1 MTANPTVQLQR
12 AGGRTL
18 ARLLLKTGV
27 LFLILNLVFAW
38 SNPLPAL
45 GRISAYNN
53 LLPGRTRLPYGEN
66 PARAYNLSLYSLPAM
81 LASHELA
88 AAPVPVPASEFRVI
102 VIGDSSVWG
111 YLLPSAD
118 TLTAQLNR
126 SNTTMPDGRLL
137 RAYNLG
143 YPVMSLTKDLL
154 LLDMARSF
162 TPDLVVWCVTLE
174 SFPMDKQ
181 LFPPLL
187 QNNPD
192 AVRALAARYA
202 LRTAVDDAR
211 FVQRDFLARTLLGQ
225 RRNLADLLRLQLY
238 APLWAA
244 TAIDQEIPETYVRRM
259 EDLPADVTFAG
270 FTPGTLTQQDL
281 AFDVLAAGFEAARPA
296 ELLLVNEPMFVS
308 AGANS
313 NLRYNFFY
321 PRWAYDQYRSWLAD
335 AARENNWRYVDW
347 WDAVAAAEFT
357 DSAVHMSPAG
367 TGQLANK
374 LAAAIIA
381 AAASPH

>member
-1 MTANPTVQLQR
+1 MTANPTEQPQR
-12 AGGRTL
+12 TGGRTL
-18 ARLLLKTGV
+18 ARLLLKTVG
-27 LFLILNLVFAW
+27 LFLILNFAFAQL
-38 SNPLPAL
+38 NPLPAL

-53 LLPGRTRLPYGEN
+53 LLAGRTRLPYGEN
-66 PARAYNLSLYSLPAM
+66 PARAYNLSVYSLPAM
-81 LASHELA
+81 LASHEVA
-88 AAPVPVPASEFRVI
+88 AAPVPPPANEYRVI

-111 YLLPSAD
+111 YLLPATD

-126 SNTTMPDGRLL
+126 SHTTLPDGRLL

-154 LLDMARSF
+154 LLDMAHSY

-174 SFPMDKQ
+174 SFPMHKQ

-187 QNNPD
+187 QNNPG
-192 AVRALAARYA
+192 AVRGLAARYA
-202 LRTAVDDAR
+202 LRTAVNDTR
-211 FVQRDFLARTLLGQ
+211 LVQRDFFARTLLGQ

-244 TAIDQEIPETYVRRM
+244 TGIDQEIPKTYVRRM
-259 EDLPADVTFAG
+259 EDLPADPTFAG
-270 FTPGTLTQQDL
+270 FSQGQLTQQDL

-308 AGANS
+308 TGANS
-313 NLRYNFFY
+313 DLRYNFFY
-321 PRWAYDQYRSWLAD
+321 PRWAYDQYRGWLAT
-335 AARENNWRYVDW
+335 AARENNWRYFDW
-347 WDAVAAAEFT
+347 WDAVNAAEFT

-367 TGQLANK
+367 TGQLATN
-374 LAAAIIA
+374 LAAAIVA
-381 AAASPH
+381 AAANPR

>member
-1 MTANPTVQLQR
+1 MTTNPTVQLQR
-12 AGGRTL
+12 AGARTL

-174 SFPMDKQ
+174 SFPTDKQ

-211 FVQRDFLARTLLGQ
+211 FVQRDFLTRTLLGQ

-244 TAIDQEIPETYVRRM
+244 TAIDQEIPETYVRRL
-259 EDLPADVTFAG
+259 EDLPADPTFAG

-374 LAAAIIA
+374 LAAALVA

>member
-1 MTANPTVQLQR
+1 MTTNPTVQLQR
-12 AGGRTL
+12 AGRRTL

-27 LFLILNLVFAW
+27 LFLIVNLVFAW

-174 SFPMDKQ
+174 SFPTDKQ

-202 LRTAVDDAR
+202 LRTVVDDAR

-225 RRNLADLLRLQLY
+225 HRNLADLLRLQLY

-259 EDLPADVTFAG
+259 EDLPADLTFAG

-281 AFDVLAAGFEAARPA
+281 AFDVLAAGIEAARPA

-374 LAAAIIA
+374 LAAALVT

>member
-1 MTANPTVQLQR
+1 MTTNPTVQLQR
-12 AGGRTL
+12 AGRRTL
-18 ARLLLKTGV
+18 ARLMLKTGV

-45 GRISAYNN
+45 GRISAYNY

-88 AAPVPVPASEFRVI
+88 AASVPVPASEFRVI

-154 LLDMARSF
+154 LLDMAHSY

-174 SFPMDKQ
+174 SFPIDKQ

-187 QNNPD
+187 QNNPN

-381 AAASPH
+381 AAASPR

>member
-1 MTANPTVQLQR
+1 MNAKANAPNHVADR
-12 AGGRTL
+12 HTL

-27 LFLILNLVFAW
+27 LFLILNLAFALV
-38 SNPLPAL
+38 NPLPAI

-88 AAPVPVPASEFRVI
+88 AAPLPVPTNEYRVI
-102 VIGDSSVWG
+102 VIGDSSAWG
-111 YLLPSAD
+111 YLLAPAD
-118 TLTAQLNR
+118 TLTEQINR
-126 SNTTMPDGRLL
+126 SHTTLPDGRLL

-143 YPVMSLTKDLL
+143 YPIMSLTIDLL
-154 LLDMARSF
+154 LLDMARTY

-187 QNNPD
+187 QNNLD

-202 LRTAVDDAR
+202 LPTAVTDTR
-211 FVQRDFLARTLLGQ
+211 FVQRDFFARTLLGQ

-244 TAIDQEIPETYVRRM
+244 TGIDQEIPETYMRRM
-259 EDLPADVTFAG
+259 EDLPADSTFAG
-270 FTPGTLTQQDL
+270 FTQGELTQQDL

-313 NLRYNFFY
+313 DLRYNFFY
-321 PRWAYDQYRSWLAD
+321 PRWAYDQYRTWLA
-335 AARENNWRYVDW
+335 AAAHENNWRYFDW

-374 LAAAIIA
+374 LAAAIVA
-381 AAASPH
+381 AAANPR

>member
-1 MTANPTVQLQR
+1 MTTNPTVQLQR
-12 AGGRTL
+12 AGARTL

-174 SFPMDKQ
+174 SFPTDKQ

-187 QNNPD
+187 QNNPA

-211 FVQRDFLARTLLGQ
+211 FVQRDFVARTLLGQ

-259 EDLPADVTFAG
+259 EDLPADLTFAG

-281 AFDVLAAGFEAARPA
+281 AFDVLAAGFEAARSA

-374 LAAAIIA
+374 LAAALVA

>member
-1 MTANPTVQLQR
+1 MTANPTEQLQR

-18 ARLLLKTGV
+18 ARLLMKTGV
-27 LFLILNLVFAW
+27 LFLLLNLAFAQL
-38 SNPLPAL
+38 NPLPAL
-45 GRISAYNN
+45 GRISAYNI

-66 PARAYNLSLYSLPAM
+66 PARAYNLSVYSLPAM

-88 AAPVPVPASEFRVI
+88 AAPVPPPANEYRVI

-111 YLLPSAD
+111 YLLPAAD

-126 SNTTMPDGRLL
+126 SNTTLPDGRVL

-154 LLDMARSF
+154 LLELAHSY
-162 TPDLVVWCVTLE
+162 TPNLVVWCVTLE
-174 SFPMDKQ
+174 SFPIDKQ

-192 AVRALAARYA
+192 AVRALANRYV

-211 FVQRDFLARTLLGQ
+211 LVQRDFFSRTLLGQ

-244 TAIDQEIPETYVRRM
+244 TGIDQEIPEIYVRRM
-259 EDLPADVTFAG
+259 EDLPADPTFAG
-270 FTPGTLTQQDL
+270 FTQGQLTQQDL

-308 AGANS
+308 TGANS
-313 NLRYNFFY
+313 DLRYNFFY
-321 PRWAYDQYRSWLAD
+321 PRWAYDQYRSWLAT
-335 AARENNWRYVDW
+335 AARENNWRYFDW
-347 WDAVAAAEFT
+347 WDAVNAAEFT

-367 TGQLANK
+367 TGQLADK
-374 LAAAIIA
+374 LAAAIVA
-381 AAASPH
+381 AAANPR

>member
-154 LLDMARSF
+154 MLDMARSF

-244 TAIDQEIPETYVRRM
+244 TAIDQEIPETYLRRM
-259 EDLPADVTFAG
+259 EDLPADLTFAG

>member
-1 MTANPTVQLQR
+1 MNAKANAPNHVADR
-12 AGGRTL
+12 HTL
-18 ARLLLKTGV
+18 ARLLIKTGV
-27 LFLILNLVFAW
+27 LFLILNLAFALV
-38 SNPLPAL
+38 NPLPAI

-88 AAPVPVPASEFRVI
+88 AAPLPVPTNEYRVI
-102 VIGDSSVWG
+102 VIGDSSAWG
-111 YLLPSAD
+111 YLLAPAD
-118 TLTAQLNR
+118 TLTEQINR
-126 SNTTMPDGRLL
+126 SHTTLPDGRLL

-154 LLDMARSF
+154 LLDMARTY

-187 QNNPD
+187 QNNLD

-202 LRTAVDDAR
+202 LPTAVTDTR
-211 FVQRDFLARTLLGQ
+211 FVQRDFFARTLLGQ

-244 TAIDQEIPETYVRRM
+244 TGIDQEIPETYVRRM
-259 EDLPADVTFAG
+259 EDLPADSTFAG
-270 FTPGTLTQQDL
+270 FTQGQLTPQDL

-308 AGANS
+308 ASANS
-313 NLRYNFFY
+313 DLRYNFFY
-321 PRWAYDQYRSWLAD
+321 PRWAYDEYRIWLA
-335 AARENNWRYVDW
+335 AVARENNWRYFDW

-374 LAAAIIA
+374 LAAAIVA
-381 AAASPH
+381 AAANPR

>member
-1 MTANPTVQLQR
+1 MTTNPTVQLQR
-12 AGGRTL
+12 AGARTL

-66 PARAYNLSLYSLPAM
+66 PARAHNLSLYSLPAM

-174 SFPMDKQ
+174 SFPIDKQ

-187 QNNPD
+187 LNNPD

-244 TAIDQEIPETYVRRM
+244 TVIDQEIPETYVRRM
-259 EDLPADVTFAG
+259 EDLPADLTFAG

-321 PRWAYDQYRSWLAD
+321 PRWAYDQYRSWLDD

-367 TGQLANK
+367 TGQIANK
-374 LAAAIIA
+374 LAAALVA

>member
-1 MTANPTVQLQR
+1 MTANPTEQLQR

-27 LFLILNLVFAW
+27 LFLLLNLAFAQL
-38 SNPLPAL
+38 NPLPAL

-66 PARAYNLSLYSLPAM
+66 PARAYNLSVYSLPAM

-88 AAPVPVPASEFRVI
+88 AAPVPPPANEYRVI

-126 SNTTMPDGRLL
+126 INATLPDGRVF

-154 LLDMARSF
+154 LLDLAHSY
-162 TPDLVVWCVTLE
+162 TPNLVVWCVTLE
-174 SFPMDKQ
+174 SFPIDKQ

-211 FVQRDFLARTLLGQ
+211 LVQRDFLARTLLGQ

-244 TAIDQEIPETYVRRM
+244 TRIDQEIPETYVRRM
-259 EDLPADVTFAG
+259 EDLPADPTFAG
-270 FTPGTLTQQDL
+270 FAQGQLTQQDL

-308 AGANS
+308 TGANS
-313 NLRYNFFY
+313 DLRYNFFY
-321 PRWAYDQYRSWLAD
+321 PRWAYDQYRSWLAT
-335 AARENNWRYVDW
+335 AARENNWRYFDW
-347 WDAVAAAEFT
+347 WDAVNAAEFT
-357 DSAVHMSPAG
+357 DSAVHLSPAG
-367 TGQLANK
+367 TGQLAGK
-374 LAAAIIA
+374 LAAAIVA
-381 AAASPH
+381 AAANPR

>member
-1 MTANPTVQLQR
+1 MTTNPTVQLQR
-12 AGGRTL
+12 AGARTL

-174 SFPMDKQ
+174 SFPIDKQ

-259 EDLPADVTFAG
+259 EDLPADLTFAG

-281 AFDVLAAGFEAARPA
+281 AFNVLAAGFEAARPA

-321 PRWAYDQYRSWLAD
+321 PRWAYDQYRSWMAD

-374 LAAAIIA
+374 LAAAVIA
-381 AAASPH
+381 AAASPR

>member
-1 MTANPTVQLQR
+1 MTTNPTVQLQR
-12 AGGRTL
+12 AGARTL

-27 LFLILNLVFAW
+27 LFLILNLLFAW

-88 AAPVPVPASEFRVI
+88 AAPVPVSASEFRVV

-174 SFPMDKQ
+174 SFPTDKQ

-259 EDLPADVTFAG
+259 EDLPADLTFAG

-281 AFDVLAAGFEAARPA
+281 AFDVLAAGIEAARPA

-374 LAAAIIA
+374 LAAALVT

>member
-1 MTANPTVQLQR
+1 MTTNPTVQLQR
-12 AGGRTL
+12 AGRRTL
-18 ARLLLKTGV
+18 ARLMLKTGV

-45 GRISAYNN
+45 SLISAYNN

-88 AAPVPVPASEFRVI
+88 AASVPVPASEFRVI

-154 LLDMARSF
+154 LLDMAHSY

-174 SFPMDKQ
+174 SFPIDKQ

-187 QNNPD
+187 QNNPN

-244 TAIDQEIPETYVRRM
+244 TAIDQKIPETYVRRM
-259 EDLPADVTFAG
+259 EDLPSDLTFAG

-281 AFDVLAAGFEAARPA
+281 AFNVLAAGFEAARPA

-381 AAASPH
+381 AAASPR

>member
-1 MTANPTVQLQR
+1 MNAKANPPAHVADR
-12 AGGRTL
+12 NTL

-27 LFLILNLVFAW
+27 LFLILNLAFALV
-38 SNPLPAL
+38 NPLPAI

-88 AAPVPVPASEFRVI
+88 AAPLPVPTNEYRVI
-102 VIGDSSVWG
+102 VIGDSSAWG
-111 YLLPSAD
+111 YLLAPAD
-118 TLTAQLNR
+118 TLTEQINR
-126 SNTTMPDGRLL
+126 SHTTLPDGRLL

-154 LLDMARSF
+154 LLDMARTY

-187 QNNPD
+187 QNNLD

-202 LRTAVDDAR
+202 LPTAVTDTR
-211 FVQRDFLARTLLGQ
+211 FVQRDFFARTLLGQ

-244 TAIDQEIPETYVRRM
+244 TGIDQEIPETYMRRM
-259 EDLPADVTFAG
+259 EDLPADSTFAG
-270 FTPGTLTQQDL
+270 FTQGELTQQDL

-313 NLRYNFFY
+313 DLRYNFFY
-321 PRWAYDQYRSWLAD
+321 PRWAYDQYRTWLAA
-335 AARENNWRYVDW
+335 AARENNWRYFDW

-374 LAAAIIA
+374 LAAAIVA
-381 AAASPH
+381 AAANPR

>member
-1 MTANPTVQLQR
+1 MTTNPTVQLQR
-12 AGGRTL
+12 AGARTL

-38 SNPLPAL
+38 SNLLPAL

-126 SNTTMPDGRLL
+126 TNTTMPDGRLL

-174 SFPMDKQ
+174 SFPTDKQ

-202 LRTAVDDAR
+202 LRTAVDAR
-211 FVQRDFLARTLLGQ
+211 FVQRNFLTRTLLGQ

-259 EDLPADVTFAG
+259 EDLPADPTFAG

-296 ELLLVNEPMFVS
+296 ELLLVNEPIFVS

-367 TGQLANK
+367 TGKLANK
-374 LAAAIIA
+374 LAPALVA

>member
-1 MTANPTVQLQR
+1 MNAKANAPDHVADR
-12 AGGRTL
+12 HTL
-18 ARLLLKTGV
+18 ARLLIKTGV
-27 LFLILNLVFAW
+27 LFLILNFAFALV
-38 SNPLPAL
+38 NPLPAL

-88 AAPVPVPASEFRVI
+88 AAPLPVPTNEYRVI
-102 VIGDSSVWG
+102 VIGDSSAWG
-111 YLLPSAD
+111 YLLAPAD
-118 TLTAQLNR
+118 TLTEQINR
-126 SNTTMPDGRLL
+126 SHTTLPDGRLL

-154 LLDMARSF
+154 LLDMARTY

-181 LFPPLL
+181 LFTPLL

-202 LRTAVDDAR
+202 LPTAVTDAR
-211 FVQRDFLARTLLGQ
+211 FVPRDFLARTLLGQ

-244 TAIDQEIPETYVRRM
+244 TGIDQEIPETYVRRM
-259 EDLPADVTFAG
+259 EDLPADSTFAG
-270 FTPGTLTQQDL
+270 FTQGQLTPQDL

-308 AGANS
+308 ASANS
-313 NLRYNFFY
+313 DLRYNFFY
-321 PRWAYDQYRSWLAD
+321 PRWAYDEYRIWLA
-335 AARENNWRYVDW
+335 AVARENNWRYFDW
-347 WDAVAAAEFT
+347 WDAVATAEFT

-381 AAASPH
+381 AAANPR

>member
-1 MTANPTVQLQR
+1 MTTNPTVQLQR
-12 AGGRTL
+12 AGARTL

-45 GRISAYNN
+45 SLISAYNN

-174 SFPMDKQ
+174 SFPTDKQ

-259 EDLPADVTFAG
+259 EDLPADLTFAG

-281 AFDVLAAGFEAARPA
+281 AFDVLAAGIEAARPA

-374 LAAAIIA
+374 LAAALVT

>member
-1 MTANPTVQLQR
+1 MNAKANAPDHVTDR
-12 AGGRTL
+12 HTL

-27 LFLILNLVFAW
+27 LFLILNLAFALL
-38 SNPLPAL
+38 NPLPAL

-88 AAPVPVPASEFRVI
+88 AAPLPVPANEYRVI

-111 YLLPSAD
+111 YLLPPAD
-118 TLTAQLNR
+118 TLTAQINR
-126 SNTTMPDGRLL
+126 SHTTLPDGRLL

-143 YPVMSLTKDLL
+143 YPIMSLTKDLL
-154 LLDMARSF
+154 LLDMARTYS
-162 TPDLVVWCVTLE
+162 PDLVVWCVTLE
-174 SFPMDKQ
+174 SFPIDKQ

-202 LRTAVDDAR
+202 LPTAVTDAR
-211 FVQRDFLARTLLGQ
+211 FVQRDFFARTLLGQ

-244 TAIDQEIPETYVRRM
+244 TGIDQEIPETYVRRM
-259 EDLPADVTFAG
+259 EDLPADSTFAG
-270 FTPGTLTQQDL
+270 FTQGELTQQDL

-313 NLRYNFFY
+313 DLRYNFFY
-321 PRWAYDQYRSWLAD
+321 PRWAYDQYRTWLAA
-335 AARENNWRYVDW
+335 AARENNWRYFDW

-374 LAAAIIA
+374 LAAAIVA
-381 AAASPH
+381 AAANPR